1 MGSRD
6 LSHLSFCSIF
16 TLLKRFINITYQFQ
30 VLIIMILKSFL
41 ICTVLNGKD
50 VSLIKMIDKI
60 ERIQLYVNN

>member
-1 MGSRD
+1 M
-6 LSHLSFCSIF
+6 
-16 TLLKRFINITYQFQ
+16 LKRFINITYQFQ

-41 ICTVLNGKD
+41 ICTVLDGKD